1 MNLRLVAGV
10 LAVLGA
16 GVVCRAQSFNIT
28 FSPAGVPE
36 PSPSYGAAG
45 PAGFWNVISAPSS
58 DHLRALDGSL
68 TNVPNFATQAM
79 LPTTDVLPGPTG
91 DDAALLNSFIPLIDV
106 FVNVTITGLENGNY
120 NVIFYGLNS
129 GNISTS
135 WQIAPNFEHTSG
147 AWTGQLEEGGTHV
160 MMPATVSDGSL
171 TFGMVGSIIGNG
183 HFAGM
188 QIVQVPGPSSSVC
201 LLGAGCLLVGRRRR

>member
-1 MNLRLVAGV
+1 MNRQLLLGVVAV
-10 LAVLGA
+10 LAAGA
-16 GVVCRAQSFNIT
+16 ACRAQSFNIT

-120 NVIFYGLNS
+120 NVFFYGLNS

-135 WQIAPNFEHTSG
+135 WQISPNFEHVSG
-147 AWTGQLEEGGTHV
+147 GWTGQLEVGHTHV
-160 MMPATVSDGSL
+160 MMPATVTNGSL
-171 TFGMVGSIIGNG
+171 TFGMVGSIIGTA

-188 QIVQVPGPSSSVC
+188 QIVQVPAPGSAVC
-201 LLGAGCLLVGRRRR
+201 LLGAGCLLARRRR